1 MLRKP
6 VFIVGVCLLML
17 LVTAGP
23 ALAMLKV
30 LDAELSNELREI
42 AKEHLVRTENIEAGA
57 VTIEEGWVR
66 EFRNAGVDVYM
77 VEAIVD
83 KGLAGERKVQ
93 LPVRVDQKIVI
104 SEAELAALEEEDN
117 TLAADEPQVRITTT
131 AEGEPVAEAED
142 LASGNGKAFYYG
154 TALALAAL
162 LTGTALIFR
171 QRAKRAKRT

>member
-1 MLRKP
+1 MLRKS
-6 VFIVGVCLLML
+6 VFVVVVCLLML
-17 LVTAGP
+17 LVAAGP

-42 AKEHLVRTENIEAGA
+42 AKEHLVRTENIDAGA
-57 VTIEEGWVR
+57 ITIEDGWVR
-66 EFRNAGVDVYM
+66 EFWNAGVDVYM

-93 LPVRVDQKIVI
+93 LPVRVDQKAVI

-117 TLAADEPQVRITTT
+117 TLAPDEPQVRIMTA
-131 AEGEPVAEAED
+131 AEGEPAAEAED
-142 LASGNGKAFYYG
+142 LASGSSKAFYYS
-154 TALALAAL
+154 TALALAVL

-171 QRAKRAKRT
+171 RRAKKA